1 MDEMLELALKKLDEL
16 EKKVERYFKL
26 LEVNNEIDFILK
38 GGYVFKEDVDA
49 IIAGMY
55 DEEISDDDTTE
66 GTTDEDADTGSEG
79 TDTTDSSTTD
89 EQA

>member
-1 MDEMLELALKKLDEL
+1 MDEMLELALKRLDEL
-16 EKKVERYFKL
+16 EKKVERYYKL

-38 GGYVFKEDVDA
+38 GGYVLKEDVDA
-49 IIAGMY
+49 IIAGTY

-66 GTTDEDADTGSEG
+66 GTTDEDADTGGEG
-79 TDTTDSSTTD
+79 TDTTASSSTD

>member
-1 MDEMLELALKKLDEL
+1 MDEMLELALKRLDEL
-16 EKKVERYFKL
+16 EKKVERYYKL

-49 IIAGMY
+49 IIAGTY

>member
-1 MDEMLELALKKLDEL
+1 MDEMLELALKRLDEL

-49 IIAGMY
+49 IVAGTY
-55 DEEISDDDTTE
+55 DEEITDDDTTE
-66 GTTDEDADTGSEG
+66 GATDENADTGSEG
-79 TDTTDSSTTD
+79 SNTTASSTID

>member
-1 MDEMLELALKKLDEL
+1 MDEMLELALKRLDEL
-16 EKKVERYFKL
+16 EKKVERYYKL

-38 GGYVFKEDVDA
+38 GGYVFKEDVEA
-49 IIAGMY
+49 IVAGTY